1 MISWLT
7 SSKLRTELVWITKT
21 LLPAP
26 LISISKFHPDSL
38 AQSINLIL
46 RVNYLEDLIQ
56 SEHGSSK
63 STSYHTLGAHMNPR
77 AHPRPEGRRLH
88 TERPTMVI
96 EIIQLHMLTAHS
108 RQILMVGS
116 LEDFKQSEHE
126 TLRPTI
132 HGNRTQS
139 SST

>member
-96 EIIQLHMLTAHS
+96 EIIQIHTLTAHS
-108 RQILMVGS
+108 QPHPDAWLTWRLHTIRAWTA
-116 LEDFKQSEHE
+116 E
-126 TLRPTI
+126 THHPR
-132 HGNRTQS
+132 
-139 SST
+139 

>member
-1 MISWLT
+1 MGLQARPRLIQLRPSSRSASQHHPDDQLT
-7 SSKLRTELVWITKT
+7 SSKLRTELVWVNKT
-21 LLPAP
+21 LLPAS
-26 LISISKFHPDSL
+26 LISISKFPPDSL

-88 TERPTMVI
+88 TGERPTMVI
-96 EIIQLHMLTAHS
+96 ETMHPDTYAHCA
-108 RQILMVGS
+108 Q
-116 LEDFKQSEHE
+116 
-126 TLRPTI
+126 PTDPDAWF
-132 HGNRTQS
+132 T
-139 SST
+139 

>member
-1 MISWLT
+1 MGLQARPRLIQLRPSSRSASQHHPDGQLT
-7 SSKLRTELVWITKT
+7 SSKLRTELVWVTKT
-21 LLPAP
+21 LLPAT

-77 AHPRPEGRRLH
+77 AHPRPEGRR
-88 TERPTMVI
+88 
-96 EIIQLHMLTAHS
+96 TASKTSYRAADHGLLKLS
-108 RQILMVGS
+108 SYIRS
-116 LEDFKQSEHE
+116 L
-126 TLRPTI
+126 
-132 HGNRTQS
+132 RTAARS
-139 SST
+139 